1 MVWLI
6 NRQRYLSFNNLQ
18 ISQTFLRKLL
28 RNNFTNIAIQRNMQ
42 VFDYFFEYFL
52 HLKSKNYF
60 CKKNILKIYNS
71 IDSFTNES
79 KTIVT
84 LGTFDGVHLGH
95 KKILEKVIFSSK
107 KMNAESI
114 VLTFFPHPRT
124 VLQSVEEMKQLNTID
139 EKITLMNQMGIDNL
153 VIHPF
158 DKDFS
163 RLTAEEFV
171 RNVLVEQF
179 NIKKIIIGH
188 DHRFGRNR
196 TADINDL
203 IAFGE
208 EYNFEVEQISA
219 EEINEAAIS
228 STKIRNALNEG
239 NIDLANQ
246 YLGYE
251 YMISGKVARGKQ
263 LGRTIGFPTAN
274 IHIEESYKLIPKEG
288 VYIVKV
294 QVLKKT
300 YFGMLNIGTNP
311 TTDTSKNQKIE
322 VYILDFDNDI
332 YDKPIT
338 IYFQKRLRDERKFE
352 TIEDLK
358 NQLNSDKES
367 TISFFRNNPLY

>member
-1 MVWLI
+1 
-6 NRQRYLSFNNLQ
+6 
-18 ISQTFLRKLL
+18 
-28 RNNFTNIAIQRNMQ
+28 MQ
-42 VFDYFFEYFL
+42 VFHYFFEYFL
-52 HLKSKNYF
+52 DLRSKNYF
-60 CKKNILKIYNS
+60 CKKNILKIFNS
-71 IDSFTNES
+71 IQSFTTQS

-95 KKILEKVIFSSK
+95 KKILEKVIASSK
-107 KMNAESI
+107 NLNAESV

-124 VLQSVEEMKQLNTID
+124 VLQSTEEMKQLNTID
-139 EKITLMNQMGIDNL
+139 EKIVLMNELGIDNL

-158 DKDFS
+158 NKDFS

-171 RNVLVEQF
+171 KNVLIGQF

-203 IAFGE
+203 IEFGK
-208 EYNFEVEQISA
+208 EYDFEVEQISA

-251 YMISGKVARGKQ
+251 YMISGKIIEGKK

-274 IHIEESYKLIPKEG
+274 IFVEENYKLIPKSG

-294 QVLKKT
+294 NVLEKAF
-300 YFGMLNIGTNP
+300 FGMMNIGTNP
-311 TTDTSKNQKIE
+311 TTDDSKNQKIE
-322 VYILDFDNDI
+322 VNILEFDDDI
-332 YDKPIT
+332 YNKSIT
-338 IYFQKRLRDERKFE
+338 IHFLKRIRDEKKFD
-352 TIEDLK
+352 TLNDLK
-358 NQLNSDKES
+358 NQLNLDKEA
-367 TISFFRNNPLY
+367 TLSFAKKNS